1 MELRHRLRLTRR
13 RVIVVAVVVVV
24 AVGAGVGAWVA
35 TRPAATSSYQLVAA
49 STRTLRQTVSSS
61 GTIEPAQQDDLNFA
75 VSGQVTAVNVAVGQQ
90 VTAGQALAT
99 VNSASLAASVAQ
111 AQATLSSDQAKLSS
125 DQSGSASSAQLNA
138 DQAAVTAAQNQL
150 TDAQNALSEA
160 TLTAPFAGTIA
171 DMNLTVGQAVTA
183 GGTGSGSNG
192 SSGNSGSGSNGSSG
206 ANGSNGSNGSSGSNS
221 NAGSSSSSSSSSSD
235 AQIVLISSGAY
246 IVNASVDDTEVG
258 QVKTGDQAVITPDGA
273 TTPVYGT
280 VSAVAMLA
288 SGSSVPSYPVTIA
301 VTGSPSGLYAGA
313 GSSVSIIVKQLSNV
327 LTVPTTAIHY
337 TSTGAAVYEMSG
349 GKQVSHPITTGTTES
364 GYTQVLSGL
373 SAGDQVVV
381 ATTTRA
387 GSGGSGGSGSGGT
400 GTTGR
405 GGFGGFGGGGA
416 GGAGLGG
423 GAGLRVGTGG

>member
-1 MELRHRLRLTRR
+1 MDFDGKVALVTGAGSGIGAAAALRLAEAGADIVVLSRSEDELRE
-13 RVIVVAVVVVV
+13 
-24 AVGAGVGAWVA
+24 
-35 TRPAATSSYQLVAA
+35 VAA
-49 STRTLRQTVSSS
+49 RIGDKGRRAM
-61 GTIEPAQQDDLNFA
+61 IA
-75 VSGQVTAVNVAVGQQ
+75 V
-90 VTAGQALAT
+90 
-99 VNSASLAASVAQ
+99 
-111 AQATLSSDQAKLSS
+111 
-125 DQSGSASSAQLNA
+125 
-138 DQAAVTAAQNQL
+138 
-150 TDAQNALSEA
+150 
-160 TLTAPFAGTIA
+160 
-171 DMNLTVGQAVTA
+171 
-183 GGTGSGSNG
+183 
-192 SSGNSGSGSNGSSG
+192 
-206 ANGSNGSNGSSGSNS
+206 
-221 NAGSSSSSSSSSSD
+221 
-235 AQIVLISSGAY
+235 
-246 IVNASVDDTEVG
+246 ASVDDTEVG

-280 VSAVAMLA
+280 VSTVAMLA